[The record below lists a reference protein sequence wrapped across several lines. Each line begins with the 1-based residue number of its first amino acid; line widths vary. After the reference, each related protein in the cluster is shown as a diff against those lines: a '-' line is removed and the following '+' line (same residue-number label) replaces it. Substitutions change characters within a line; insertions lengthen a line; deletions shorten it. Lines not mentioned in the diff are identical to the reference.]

1 MSAADLQKYLQEYFS
16 LPFDVRKELY
26 EGNECY
32 FASPSNEENS
42 LFEVKAYI
50 QNEIRIV
57 LEIKPQI
64 HARAMLESISGAD
77 NEKKTNFIN
86 YLNSLKSKRV
96 SVDLQ
101 VNGLPIN
108 NEELK
113 NCTWN
118 NFYCRLTR
126 VPITDS
132 NEPLDLFDV
141 ISEWTKQAICLFLC
155 LLPVSDQ
162 EEQMGELEGS
172 QYQVVCNKYERSPIN
187 RELCLAKKGY
197 TCKICGF
204 DFEKTYGSIG
214 RRFIHV
220 HHIVP
225 VSMIG
230 PNYQINPEE
239 DLIPVCPNC
248 HAMLH
253 RKSPP
258 FLPDEIKKNLEK
270 ERIKTE

>member
-1 MSAADLQKYLQEYFS
+1 MSSADLQKYLQEHFS
-16 LPFDVRKELY
+16 LPFDVKKDVY

-32 FASPSNEENS
+32 LTSPSNEGES

-57 LEIKPQI
+57 LEIKPQK
-64 HARAMLESISGAD
+64 HARAMLESISNAD
-77 NEKKTNFIN
+77 EEKKITFVNF
-86 YLNSLKSKRV
+86 LHSLKFRRV

-101 VNGLPIN
+101 INGHPVND
-108 NEELK
+108 EELK

-132 NEPLDLFDV
+132 NELFNTFDV

-155 LLPVSDQ
+155 LLPVSEQ
-162 EEQMGELEGS
+162 EERAGELEGS
-172 QYQVVCNKYERSPIN
+172 QYQVICNKYERNPIN

-197 TCKICGF
+197 VCHICGF
-204 DFEKTYGSIG
+204 DFEKTYGAVG
-214 RRFIHV
+214 KRFIHV
-220 HHIVP
+220 HHITP
-225 VSMIG
+225 VSELG
-230 PNYQINPEE
+230 PDYRINPEK

-253 RKSPP
+253 RRKPP
-258 FLPDEIKKNLEK
+258 YLPEELKKIMRDFQNK
-270 ERIKTE
+270 E

>member
-1 MSAADLQKYLQEYFS
+1 MNSAELQKYLQEYFS
-16 LPFDVRKELY
+16 LPFNVRKDIY

-32 FASPSNEENS
+32 FTSPLNEGNL

-57 LEIKPQI
+57 LEIKPQT
-64 HARAMLESISGAD
+64 HARAMLESISSAD
-77 NEKKTNFIN
+77 EGKKNNFIN
-86 YLNSLKSKRV
+86 FLNSLKSRRV

-101 VNGLPIN
+101 INGRPVND
-108 NEELK
+108 EELK

-132 NEPLDLFDV
+132 NEPFNSFDV

-155 LLPVSDQ
+155 LLPVSEQ
-162 EEQMGELEGS
+162 EEQTGELEGT
-172 QYQVVCNKYERSPIN
+172 QYQVMCNKYERNPIN

-197 TCKICGF
+197 VCNICGF
-204 DFEKTYGSIG
+204 DFEKKYGAIG
-214 RRFIHV
+214 KRFIHV
-220 HHIVP
+220 HHITP
-225 VSMIG
+225 VSELG
-230 PNYQINPEE
+230 PDYRISPEK

-253 RKSPP
+253 RRKPP
-258 FLPDEIKKNLEK
+258 YLPEELKNIMDNFQNK
-270 ERIKTE
+270 E

>member
-1 MSAADLQKYLQEYFS
+1 MSSADLQKYLQEYFS
-16 LPFDVRKELY
+16 LPFNVRKELH

-32 FASPSNEENS
+32 FSSPSNEGDM

-50 QNEIRIV
+50 QNKIRIV

-64 HARAMLESISGAD
+64 HARAMLESISCAD

-101 VNGLPIN
+101 VNGIPIN
-108 NEELK
+108 DEELK

-132 NEPLDLFDV
+132 NESLDLFDV

-187 RELCLAKKGY
+187 RELCLAKNGY
-197 TCKICGF
+197 TCGICGF

-230 PNYQINPEE
+230 PNYQINPEK

-253 RKSPP
+253 RKNPP
-258 FLPDEIKKNLEK
+258 FSPDEIKKALEN
-270 ERIKTE
+270 EHIKI

>member
-1 MSAADLQKYLQEYFS
+1 MDLAKLQKYLQEYFS
-16 LPFDVRKELY
+16 LPFDIRKGVC

-32 FASPSNEENS
+32 FSVPSNEGNE
-42 LFEVKAYI
+42 LFEVKAFI

-57 LEIKPQI
+57 LEIRPQT
-64 HARAMLESISGAD
+64 HARAMLESISRAD
-77 NEKKTNFIN
+77 EEKKINFIN
-86 YLNSLKSKRV
+86 YLDSLRSKRV

-101 VNGLPIN
+101 INGNSIN
-108 NEELK
+108 DEEIK

-132 NEPLDLFDV
+132 NEPFDSFDV

-162 EEQMGELEGS
+162 EEQLGELEGS

-197 TCKICGF
+197 VCNICGF
-204 DFEKTYGSIG
+204 NFEKTYGVVG
-214 RRFIHV
+214 KRFIHV
-220 HHIVP
+220 HHITP
-225 VSMIG
+225 VSELG
-230 PNYQINPEE
+230 PDYRINPEE

-253 RKSPP
+253 RRKPP
-258 FLPDEIKKNLEK
+258 YLPEELKKIMDDFQNK
-270 ERIKTE
+270 Q

>member
-1 MSAADLQKYLQEYFS
+1 MSPADLQKYLQEYFS
-16 LPFDVRKELY
+16 LPFDVRKELH

-32 FASPSNEENS
+32 FSSPSNEGDM
-42 LFEVKAYI
+42 LFEVKAYV

-77 NEKKTNFIN
+77 EEKKTHFIN
-86 YLNSLKSKRV
+86 FLNSLKSKRV

-101 VNGLPIN
+101 VNGRPIN
-108 NEELK
+108 DEKLR

-132 NEPLDLFDV
+132 NEPFDLFDV
-141 ISEWTKQAICLFLC
+141 ISEWTKQAVCLFLC

-162 EEQMGELEGS
+162 EELVGELEGS

-197 TCKICGF
+197 ACGICGF
-204 DFEKTYGSIG
+204 DFERMYGNIG

-230 PNYQINPEE
+230 PNYQINPEK

-253 RKSPP
+253 RKNPP
-258 FLPDEIKKNLEK
+258 YLPDEIKKVLEK
-270 ERIKTE
+270 HVKSE

>member
-1 MSAADLQKYLQEYFS
+1 MSPADLQKYLQEYFS
-16 LPFDVRKELY
+16 LPFDVRKELH

-32 FASPSNEENS
+32 FSSPSNEGDM
-42 LFEVKAYI
+42 LFEVKAYV

-77 NEKKTNFIN
+77 EEKKTHFIN
-86 YLNSLKSKRV
+86 FLNSLKSKRV
-96 SVDLQ
+96 TVDLQ
-101 VNGLPIN
+101 VNGRPIN
-108 NEELK
+108 DEELR

-132 NEPLDLFDV
+132 NEPFDLFDV
-141 ISEWTKQAICLFLC
+141 ISEWTKQAVCLFLC

-162 EEQMGELEGS
+162 EELVGELEGS

-197 TCKICGF
+197 ACGICGF
-204 DFEKTYGSIG
+204 DFERMYGNIG

-230 PNYQINPEE
+230 PNYQINPEK

-253 RKSPP
+253 RKNPP
-258 FLPDEIKKNLEK
+258 YLPDEIKKVLEK
-270 ERIKTE
+270 RMKSE